1 MQKIEPI
8 EYGYYY
14 HIYNKG
20 IDGMDLFRSDDNYSC
35 FMELYFKYTEQVVDT
50 YVWCLMKNHFHFL
63 VRIKDEDEMGVY
75 VFENNSSR
83 SGGLWKVVSKEDL
96 PEFAEP
102 GRVEKKRTI
111 PSRQLA
117 HCFNAYAKLYNNS
130 YNRTGSLFEKPFK
143 RKLVESEDYLRRL
156 VFYIHH
162 NPVHHNV
169 TDTIIEYPWSSYLD
183 IIKPSE
189 TKLKR
194 KEVIDWFDD
203 VGNFISYHRHEY
215 ELASMKE
222 VLIDF

>member
-14 HIYNKG
+14 HIYNRG

-102 GRVEKKRTI
+102 GRVEKKGQFL
-111 PSRQLA
+111 P
-117 HCFNAYAKLYNNS
+117 
-130 YNRTGSLFEKPFK
+130 GSLHIVSMLMPNYIITAIIVPALYSKSLSKENLLN
-143 RKLVESEDYLRRL
+143 RK
-156 VFYIHH
+156 
-162 NPVHHNV
+162 
-169 TDTIIEYPWSSYLD
+169 II
-183 IIKPSE
+183 
-189 TKLKR
+189 
-194 KEVIDWFDD
+194 
-203 VGNFISYHRHEY
+203 
-215 ELASMKE
+215 
-222 VLIDF
+222 